1 MSETTQE
8 ATTAQANESL
18 IAAAWGDTPPATA
31 TVETTEQVEQ
41 GAETA
46 TTQTAETTTTQA
58 ATQQT
63 SDDVVDADEYL
74 RQNLGYESWDAA
86 KQEIEELKKLKE
98 AQQANEIKFANDES
112 EKLFKA
118 LKEGKEDEIYEV
130 LSKKQ
135 EFKRIEKLDVTNP
148 KDASELIKANLK
160 LKHPQLDPTE
170 IEDIFQENYYKSPKP
185 TQRDDQTDE
194 EYQEAL
200 EDWKLRT
207 EAIDR
212 KMVRDAKIA
221 KPEVLS
227 LQSKI
232 VIPDIPTNNS
242 QAAGQTQEDLEAF
255 TKAKE
260 SFVKS
265 AETVLKDF
273 NGFVATVK
281 DKDVEIPVS
290 YDLSKEEKETL
301 NGYVKNFAE
310 RLDANV
316 LFAERW
322 LDKEG
327 NIKTEQV
334 IKDLSKVLFDDNK
347 SQKFVNDAAAKRLE
361 LYIKDKKK
369 VDVSGG
375 SNSRTTFEPT
385 SEQAQL
391 EKLRESVWNS

>member
-1 MSETTQE
+1 MSETTTE
-8 ATTAQANESL
+8 ATTVQTNESL

-31 TVETTEQVEQ
+31 TVETTGQVEQ

-46 TTQTAETTTTQA
+46 TTQTAETTTQTAAQQA
-58 ATQQT
+58 N
-63 SDDVVDADEYL
+63 DDVVDADEYL

-118 LKEGKEDEIYEV
+118 LQEGKEDEIFEV

-160 LKHPQLDPTE
+160 LKHPQLDLTE

-281 DKDVEIPVS
+281 DKDVEIPVN
-290 YDLSKEEKETL
+290 YDLSKDEKDTL
-301 NGYVKNFAE
+301 SGYVKNFAE

-316 LFAERW
+316 LFADRW
-322 LDKEG
+322 LDKNG
-327 NIKTEQV
+327 SIKTEQV

-361 LYIKDKKK
+361 LYLKDKKK

>member
-1 MSETTQE
+1 MSETTTE
-8 ATTAQANESL
+8 ATTVQTNESL

-31 TVETTEQVEQ
+31 TVETTGQVEQ

-46 TTQTAETTTTQA
+46 ATQTAETTTQT
-58 ATQQT
+58 ATQQVN
-63 SDDVVDADEYL
+63 DDVVDADEYL

-86 KQEIEELKKLKE
+86 KQEIEQLKKLKE

-118 LKEGKEDEIYEV
+118 LQEGKEDEIFEV

-160 LKHPQLDPTE
+160 LKHPQLDSTE

-194 EYQEAL
+194 EYQAAL

-322 LDKEG
+322 LDKSG

-361 LYIKDKKK
+361 LYLKDKKK

>member
-1 MSETTQE
+1 MSETTTE
-8 ATTAQANESL
+8 ATTVQTNESL

-31 TVETTEQVEQ
+31 TVETTGQVEQ

-46 TTQTAETTTTQA
+46 TTQTAETTTQTAAQQA
-58 ATQQT
+58 N
-63 SDDVVDADEYL
+63 DDVVDADEYL

-118 LKEGKEDEIYEV
+118 LQEGKEDEIFEV

-361 LYIKDKKK
+361 LYLKDKKK

-385 SEQAQL
+385 GEQAQL

>member
-1 MSETTQE
+1 MSETTTE
-8 ATTAQANESL
+8 ATTVQTNESL

-31 TVETTEQVEQ
+31 TVETTGQVEQ

-46 TTQTAETTTTQA
+46 ATQTAET
-58 ATQQT
+58 ATQQAN
-63 SDDVVDADEYL
+63 SDVVDADDYL

-86 KQEIEELKKLKE
+86 KQEIEQLKKLKE

-118 LKEGKEDEIYEV
+118 LQEGKEDEIFEV

-194 EYQEAL
+194 EYQAAL
-200 EDWKLRT
+200 EDWKLRI

-334 IKDLSKVLFDDNK
+334 VKDLSKVLFDDNK

-361 LYIKDKKK
+361 LYLKDKKK

>member
-1 MSETTQE
+1 MSETTTE
-8 ATTAQANESL
+8 ATTVQTNESL

-31 TVETTEQVEQ
+31 TVETTGQVEQ

-46 TTQTAETTTTQA
+46 TTQTAENTTQT

-232 VIPDIPTNNS
+232 VIPDIPTNDAV
-242 QAAGQTQEDLEAF
+242 AAGQSQEDLDAF
-255 TKAKE
+255 NKAKE

-316 LFAERW
+316 LFADRW
-322 LDKEG
+322 LDKNG
-327 NIKTEQV
+327 SIKTEQV
-334 IKDLSKVLFDDNK
+334 IKDLSKVLFEESK
-347 SQKFVNDAAAKRLE
+347 TQKFVNDAAAKRLE
-361 LYIKDKKK
+361 LYLKDKKK

>member
-1 MSETTQE
+1 MSETTTE
-8 ATTAQANESL
+8 ATTVQTNESL

-31 TVETTEQVEQ
+31 TVETTGQVEQ

-46 TTQTAETTTTQA
+46 TTQTAETTTQTAAQQA
-58 ATQQT
+58 N
-63 SDDVVDADEYL
+63 DDVVDADEYL

-118 LKEGKEDEIYEV
+118 LQEGKEDEIFEV

-281 DKDVEIPVS
+281 DKDVEIPVN
-290 YDLSKEEKETL
+290 YDLSKDEKDTL
-301 NGYVKNFAE
+301 SGYVKNFAE

-334 IKDLSKVLFDDNK
+334 IKDLSKVLFEESK
-347 SQKFVNDAAAKRLE
+347 TQKFVNDAAAKRLE
-361 LYIKDKKK
+361 LYLKDKKK

>member
-1 MSETTQE
+1 MSETTTE
-8 ATTAQANESL
+8 ATTVQTNESL

-31 TVETTEQVEQ
+31 TVETTGQVEQ

-46 TTQTAETTTTQA
+46 TTQTAETTTQTAAQQA
-58 ATQQT
+58 N
-63 SDDVVDADEYL
+63 DDVVDADEYL

-118 LKEGKEDEIYEV
+118 LQEGKEDEIFEV

-260 SFVKS
+260 SFVNS
-265 AETVLKDF
+265 ANSVLQNF
-273 NGFVATVK
+273 NGFSAVVK
-281 DKDVEIPVS
+281 DKDVEIPVN
-290 YDLSKEEKETL
+290 YDLSKDEKDTL
-301 NGYVKNFAE
+301 SGYVKNFAE

-316 LFAERW
+316 LFADRW
-322 LDKEG
+322 LDKNG
-327 NIKTEQV
+327 SIKTEQV
-334 IKDLSKVLFDDNK
+334 IKDLSKVLFEESK
-347 SQKFVNDAAAKRLE
+347 TQKFVNDAAAKRLE
-361 LYIKDKKK
+361 LYLKDKKK

-385 SEQAQL
+385 GEQAQL

>member
-1 MSETTQE
+1 MSETTTE
-8 ATTAQANESL
+8 ATTVQTNESL

-31 TVETTEQVEQ
+31 TVETTGQVEQ

-46 TTQTAETTTTQA
+46 TTQTAETTTQTAAQQA
-58 ATQQT
+58 N
-63 SDDVVDADEYL
+63 DDVVDADEYL

-118 LKEGKEDEIYEV
+118 LQEGKEDEIFEV

-160 LKHPQLDPTE
+160 LKHPQLDLTE

-281 DKDVEIPVS
+281 DKDVEIPVN
-290 YDLSKEEKETL
+290 YDLSKDEKDTL
-301 NGYVKNFAE
+301 SGYVKNFAE
-310 RLDANV
+310 KLDANV
-316 LFAERW
+316 LFADRW
-322 LDKEG
+322 LDKNG
-327 NIKTEQV
+327 SIKTEQV
-334 IKDLSKVLFDDNK
+334 IKDLSKVLFEESK
-347 SQKFVNDAAAKRLE
+347 TQKFVNDAAAKRLE
-361 LYIKDKKK
+361 LYLKDKKK

>member
-1 MSETTQE
+1 MSETTTE
-8 ATTAQANESL
+8 ATTVQTNESL

-31 TVETTEQVEQ
+31 TVETTGQVEQ

-46 TTQTAETTTTQA
+46 TTQTAETTTQTAAQQA
-58 ATQQT
+58 N
-63 SDDVVDADEYL
+63 DDVVDADEYL

-118 LKEGKEDEIYEV
+118 LQEGKEDEIFEV

-194 EYQEAL
+194 EYKEAL

-281 DKDVEIPVS
+281 DKDVEIPVN
-290 YDLSKEEKETL
+290 YDLSKDEKDTL
-301 NGYVKNFAE
+301 SGYVKNFAE

-316 LFAERW
+316 LFADRW
-322 LDKEG
+322 LDKNG
-327 NIKTEQV
+327 SIKTEQV

-361 LYIKDKKK
+361 LYLKDKKK

>member
-1 MSETTQE
+1 MSETTTE
-8 ATTAQANESL
+8 ATTVQTNESL

-31 TVETTEQVEQ
+31 TVETTGQVEQ

-46 TTQTAETTTTQA
+46 TTQTAETTTQTAAQQA
-58 ATQQT
+58 N
-63 SDDVVDADEYL
+63 DDVVDADEYL

-118 LKEGKEDEIYEV
+118 LQEGKEDEIFEV

-160 LKHPQLDPTE
+160 LKHPQLDLTE

-281 DKDVEIPVS
+281 DKDVEIPVN
-290 YDLSKEEKETL
+290 YDLSKDEKDTL
-301 NGYVKNFAE
+301 SGYVKNFAE

-316 LFAERW
+316 LFADRW
-322 LDKEG
+322 LDKNG
-327 NIKTEQV
+327 SIKTEQV
-334 IKDLSKVLFDDNK
+334 IKDLSKVLFEESK
-347 SQKFVNDAAAKRLE
+347 TQKFVNDAAAKRLE
-361 LYIKDKKK
+361 LYLKDKKK

>member
-1 MSETTQE
+1 MSETTTE
-8 ATTAQANESL
+8 ATTVQTNESL

-31 TVETTEQVEQ
+31 TVETTGQVEQ

-46 TTQTAETTTTQA
+46 TTQTAETTTQTAAQQA
-58 ATQQT
+58 N
-63 SDDVVDADEYL
+63 DDVVDADEYL

-118 LKEGKEDEIYEV
+118 LQEGKEDEIFEV

-361 LYIKDKKK
+361 LYLKDKKK

>member
-1 MSETTQE
+1 MSETTTE
-8 ATTAQANESL
+8 ATTVQTNESL

-31 TVETTEQVEQ
+31 TVETTGQVEQ

-46 TTQTAETTTTQA
+46 TTQTAETTTQTAAQQA
-58 ATQQT
+58 N
-63 SDDVVDADEYL
+63 DDVVDADEYL

-118 LKEGKEDEIYEV
+118 LQEGKEDEIFEV

-242 QAAGQTQEDLEAF
+242 QAAGQPQEDLEAF

-361 LYIKDKKK
+361 LYLKDKKK

-385 SEQAQL
+385 GEQAQL

>member
-1 MSETTQE
+1 MSETTTQ
-8 ATTAQANESL
+8 ATTEQANESL

-31 TVETTEQVEQ
+31 TVETTAQVEQ

-46 TTQTAETTTTQA
+46 ATQTAETNTQT

-63 SDDVVDADEYL
+63 NDDVVDADEYL

-118 LKEGKEDEIYEV
+118 LQEGKEDEIFEV

-194 EYQEAL
+194 EYQAAL
-200 EDWKLRT
+200 EDWKLRI

-322 LDKEG
+322 LDKSG

-361 LYIKDKKK
+361 LYLKDKKK

>member
-1 MSETTQE
+1 MSETTTE
-8 ATTAQANESL
+8 ATTVQTNESL

-31 TVETTEQVEQ
+31 TVETTGQVEQ

-46 TTQTAETTTTQA
+46 TTQTAETTTQTAAQQA
-58 ATQQT
+58 N
-63 SDDVVDADEYL
+63 DDVVDADEYL

-118 LKEGKEDEIYEV
+118 LQEGKEDEIFEV

-135 EFKRIEKLDVTNP
+135 EFKSIEKLDVTNP

-255 TKAKE
+255 SKAKE
-260 SFVKS
+260 SFVNS
-265 AETVLKDF
+265 ANSVLQNF
-273 NGFVATVK
+273 NGFSAVVK
-281 DKDVEIPVS
+281 DKDVEIPVN
-290 YDLSKEEKETL
+290 YDLSKDEKDTL
-301 NGYVKNFAE
+301 SGYVKNFAE

-316 LFAERW
+316 LFADRW
-322 LDKEG
+322 LDKNG
-327 NIKTEQV
+327 SIKTEQV
-334 IKDLSKVLFDDNK
+334 IKDLSKVLFEESK
-347 SQKFVNDAAAKRLE
+347 TQKFVNDAAAKRLE
-361 LYIKDKKK
+361 LYLKDKKK

-385 SEQAQL
+385 GEQAQL

>member
-1 MSETTQE
+1 MSETTTE
-8 ATTAQANESL
+8 ATTVQTNESL

-31 TVETTEQVEQ
+31 TVETTGQVEQ

-46 TTQTAETTTTQA
+46 TTQTAETTTQTAAQQA
-58 ATQQT
+58 N
-63 SDDVVDADEYL
+63 DDVVDADEYL

-118 LKEGKEDEIYEV
+118 LQEGKEDEIFEV

-281 DKDVEIPVS
+281 DKDVEIPVN
-290 YDLSKEEKETL
+290 YDLSKDEKDTL
-301 NGYVKNFAE
+301 SGYVKNFAE

-316 LFAERW
+316 LFADRW
-322 LDKEG
+322 LDKNG
-327 NIKTEQV
+327 SIKTEQV
-334 IKDLSKVLFDDNK
+334 IKDLSKVLFEESK
-347 SQKFVNDAAAKRLE
+347 TQKFVNDAAAKRLE
-361 LYIKDKKK
+361 LYLKDKKK

-385 SEQAQL
+385 GEQAQL

>member
-1 MSETTQE
+1 MSETTTE
-8 ATTAQANESL
+8 ATTVQTNESL

-31 TVETTEQVEQ
+31 TVETTGQVEQ

-46 TTQTAETTTTQA
+46 TTQTAETTTQTAAQQA
-58 ATQQT
+58 N
-63 SDDVVDADEYL
+63 DDVVDADEYL

-86 KQEIEELKKLKE
+86 KQEIEQLKKLKE

-194 EYQEAL
+194 EYQAAL

-242 QAAGQTQEDLEAF
+242 EAAGQTQEDLEAF

-322 LDKEG
+322 LDKSG

-361 LYIKDKKK
+361 LYLKDKKK

>member
-1 MSETTQE
+1 MSETTTQ
-8 ATTAQANESL
+8 ATTEQANESL

-31 TVETTEQVEQ
+31 TVETTGQVEQ

-46 TTQTAETTTTQA
+46 ATQTAETTTQT
-58 ATQQT
+58 ATQQVN
-63 SDDVVDADEYL
+63 DDVVDADEYL

-118 LKEGKEDEIYEV
+118 LQEGKEDEIFEV

-194 EYQEAL
+194 EYQAAL
-200 EDWKLRT
+200 EDWKLRI

-334 IKDLSKVLFDDNK
+334 IKDLSKVLFEESK
-347 SQKFVNDAAAKRLE
+347 TQKFVNDAAAKRLE
-361 LYIKDKKK
+361 LYLKDKKK

>member
-1 MSETTQE
+1 MSETTTE
-8 ATTAQANESL
+8 ATTVQTNESL

-31 TVETTEQVEQ
+31 TVETTGQVEQ
-41 GAETA
+41 WAETA
-46 TTQTAETTTTQA
+46 ATQTAET
-58 ATQQT
+58 ATQQAN
-63 SDDVVDADEYL
+63 SDVVDADDYL

-86 KQEIEELKKLKE
+86 KQEIEQLKKLKE

-118 LKEGKEDEIYEV
+118 LQEGKEDEIFEV

-194 EYQEAL
+194 EYQAAL
-200 EDWKLRT
+200 EDWKLRI

-260 SFVKS
+260 LFVKS

-361 LYIKDKKK
+361 LYLKDKKK

>member
-1 MSETTQE
+1 MSETTTE
-8 ATTAQANESL
+8 ATTVQTNESL

-31 TVETTEQVEQ
+31 TVETTGQVEQ

-46 TTQTAETTTTQA
+46 TTQTAETTTQTAAQQA
-58 ATQQT
+58 N
-63 SDDVVDADEYL
+63 DDVVDADEYL

-118 LKEGKEDEIYEV
+118 LQEGKEDEIFEV

-281 DKDVEIPVS
+281 DKDVEIPVN
-290 YDLSKEEKETL
+290 YDLSKDEKDTL
-301 NGYVKNFAE
+301 SGYVKNFAE

-316 LFAERW
+316 LFADRW
-322 LDKEG
+322 LDKNG
-327 NIKTEQV
+327 SIKTEQV
-334 IKDLSKVLFDDNK
+334 IKDLSKVLFEESK
-347 SQKFVNDAAAKRLE
+347 TQKFVNDAAAKRLE
-361 LYIKDKKK
+361 LYLKDKKK

>member
-1 MSETTQE
+1 MSETTTE
-8 ATTAQANESL
+8 ATTVQTNESL

-31 TVETTEQVEQ
+31 TVETTGQVEQ

-46 TTQTAETTTTQA
+46 TTQTAETTTQTAAQQA
-58 ATQQT
+58 N
-63 SDDVVDADEYL
+63 DDVVDADEYL

-118 LKEGKEDEIYEV
+118 LQEGKEDEIFEV

-160 LKHPQLDPTE
+160 LKHPQLDLTE

-316 LFAERW
+316 LFADRW
-322 LDKEG
+322 LDKNG
-327 NIKTEQV
+327 SIKTEQV
-334 IKDLSKVLFDDNK
+334 IKDLSKVLFEESK
-347 SQKFVNDAAAKRLE
+347 TQKFVNDAAAKRLE
-361 LYIKDKKK
+361 LYLKDKKK

-385 SEQAQL
+385 GEQAQL

>member
-1 MSETTQE
+1 MSETTTE
-8 ATTAQANESL
+8 ATTVQTNESL

-31 TVETTEQVEQ
+31 TVETTGQVEQ

-46 TTQTAETTTTQA
+46 TTQTAETTTQTAAQQA
-58 ATQQT
+58 N
-63 SDDVVDADEYL
+63 DDVVDADEYL

-118 LKEGKEDEIYEV
+118 LQEGKEDEIFEV

-232 VIPDIPTNNS
+232 VIPYIPTNNS

-273 NGFVATVK
+273 NGFAATVK

-361 LYIKDKKK
+361 LYLKDKKK

>member
-1 MSETTQE
+1 MSETTTE
-8 ATTAQANESL
+8 ATTVQTNESL

-31 TVETTEQVEQ
+31 TVETTGQVEQ

-46 TTQTAETTTTQA
+46 TTQTAETTTQTAAQQA
-58 ATQQT
+58 N
-63 SDDVVDADEYL
+63 DDVVDADEYL

-118 LKEGKEDEIYEV
+118 LQEGKEDEIFEV

-316 LFAERW
+316 LFADRW
-322 LDKEG
+322 LDKNG
-327 NIKTEQV
+327 SIKTEQV
-334 IKDLSKVLFDDNK
+334 IKDLSKVLFEESK
-347 SQKFVNDAAAKRLE
+347 TQKFVNDAAAKRLE
-361 LYIKDKKK
+361 LYLKDKKK

-385 SEQAQL
+385 GEQAQL

>member
-1 MSETTQE
+1 MSETTTE
-8 ATTAQANESL
+8 ATTVQTNESL

-31 TVETTEQVEQ
+31 TVETTGQVEQ

-46 TTQTAETTTTQA
+46 TTQTAETTTQTAAQQA
-58 ATQQT
+58 N
-63 SDDVVDADEYL
+63 DDVVDADEYL

-118 LKEGKEDEIYEV
+118 LQEGKEDEIFEV

-316 LFAERW
+316 LFADRW
-322 LDKEG
+322 LDKNG
-327 NIKTEQV
+327 SIKTEQV
-334 IKDLSKVLFDDNK
+334 IKDLSKVLFEESK
-347 SQKFVNDAAAKRLE
+347 TQKFVNDAAAKRLE
-361 LYIKDKKK
+361 LYLKDKKK

>member
-1 MSETTQE
+1 MSETTTE

-31 TVETTEQVEQ
+31 TVETTAQVEQ

-46 TTQTAETTTTQA
+46 ATQTAETNTQT

-63 SDDVVDADEYL
+63 NDDVVDADEYL

-118 LKEGKEDEIYEV
+118 LQEGKEDEIFEV

-160 LKHPQLDPTE
+160 LKHPQLDLTE

-185 TQRDDQTDE
+185 TQRYDQTDE
-194 EYQEAL
+194 EYQAAL
-200 EDWKLRT
+200 EDWKLRI

-361 LYIKDKKK
+361 LYLKDKKK

>member
-1 MSETTQE
+1 MSETTTE
-8 ATTAQANESL
+8 ATTVQTNESL

-31 TVETTEQVEQ
+31 TVETTGQVEQ

-46 TTQTAETTTTQA
+46 ATQTAETTTQT
-58 ATQQT
+58 ATQQVN
-63 SDDVVDADEYL
+63 DDVVDADEYL

-86 KQEIEELKKLKE
+86 KQEIEQLKKLKE

-118 LKEGKEDEIYEV
+118 LQEGKEDEIFEV

-160 LKHPQLDPTE
+160 LKHPQLDSTE

-194 EYQEAL
+194 EYQAAL

-361 LYIKDKKK
+361 LYLKDKKK

-375 SNSRTTFEPT
+375 SNSRTSFEPT

>member
-1 MSETTQE
+1 MSETTTE
-8 ATTAQANESL
+8 ATTVQTNESL

-31 TVETTEQVEQ
+31 TVETTGQVEQ

-46 TTQTAETTTTQA
+46 TTQTAETTTQTAAQQA
-58 ATQQT
+58 N
-63 SDDVVDADEYL
+63 DDVVDADEYL

-118 LKEGKEDEIYEV
+118 LQEGKEDEIFEV

-185 TQRDDQTDE
+185 TQRDDQTDK

-265 AETVLKDF
+265 ANSVLQNF
-273 NGFVATVK
+273 NGFSAVVK
-281 DKDVEIPVS
+281 DKDVEIPVN
-290 YDLSKEEKETL
+290 YDLSQEEKDTL
-301 NGYVKNFAE
+301 SGYVKNFAE

-316 LFAERW
+316 LFADRW
-322 LDKEG
+322 LDKNG
-327 NIKTEQV
+327 SIKTEQV
-334 IKDLSKVLFDDNK
+334 IKDLSKVLFEESK
-347 SQKFVNDAAAKRLE
+347 TQKFVNDAAAKRLE
-361 LYIKDKKK
+361 LYLKDKKK

-385 SEQAQL
+385 GEQAQL

>member
-1 MSETTQE
+1 MSETTTE
-8 ATTAQANESL
+8 ATTVQTNESL

-31 TVETTEQVEQ
+31 TVETTAQVEQ

-46 TTQTAETTTTQA
+46 ATQTAET
-58 ATQQT
+58 ATQQAN
-63 SDDVVDADEYL
+63 SGVVDADDYL

-118 LKEGKEDEIYEV
+118 LQEGKEDEIFEV

-194 EYQEAL
+194 EYQAAL
-200 EDWKLRT
+200 EDWKLRI

-361 LYIKDKKK
+361 LYLKDKKK

-391 EKLRESVWNS
+391 EKLRESFWNS

>member
-1 MSETTQE
+1 MSETTTE
-8 ATTAQANESL
+8 ATTVQTNESL

-31 TVETTEQVEQ
+31 TVETTGQVEQ

-46 TTQTAETTTTQA
+46 ATQTAET
-58 ATQQT
+58 ATQQAN
-63 SDDVVDADEYL
+63 SDVVDADDYL

-86 KQEIEELKKLKE
+86 KQEIEQLKKLKE

-118 LKEGKEDEIYEV
+118 LQEGKEDEIYEV

-185 TQRDDQTDE
+185 VQTDLQTDE
-194 EYQEAL
+194 EYQAAL
-200 EDWKLRT
+200 EDWKLRI

-232 VIPDIPTNNS
+232 VIPDIPTNDAV
-242 QAAGQTQEDLEAF
+242 AAGQSQEDLEAF
-255 TKAKE
+255 NKAKE

-361 LYIKDKKK
+361 LYLKDKKK

-375 SNSRTTFEPT
+375 SNSRTTFQPT
-385 SEQAQL
+385 GEQAQQ
-391 EKLRESVWNS
+391 EELRERVWNS

>member
-1 MSETTQE
+1 MSETTTE
-8 ATTAQANESL
+8 ATTVQTNESL

-31 TVETTEQVEQ
+31 TVETTGQVEQ

-46 TTQTAETTTTQA
+46 TTQTAETTTQTAAQQA
-58 ATQQT
+58 N
-63 SDDVVDADEYL
+63 DDVVDADEYL

-118 LKEGKEDEIYEV
+118 LQEGKEDEIFEV

-242 QAAGQTQEDLEAF
+242 QAAGQPQEDLEAF

-334 IKDLSKVLFDDNK
+334 IKDLSKVLFEESK
-347 SQKFVNDAAAKRLE
+347 TQKFVNDAAAKRLE
-361 LYIKDKKK
+361 LYLKDKKK

-385 SEQAQL
+385 GEQAQL

>member
-185 TQRDDQTDE
+185 TQRYDQTDE

-334 IKDLSKVLFDDNK
+334 IKDLSKVLFEESK
-347 SQKFVNDAAAKRLE
+347 TQKFVNDAAAKRLE

>member
-1 MSETTQE
+1 MSETTTE
-8 ATTAQANESL
+8 ATTVQTNESL

-31 TVETTEQVEQ
+31 TVETTGQVEQ

-46 TTQTAETTTTQA
+46 TTQTAETTTQTAAQQA
-58 ATQQT
+58 N
-63 SDDVVDADEYL
+63 DDVVDADEYL

-118 LKEGKEDEIYEV
+118 LQEGKEDEIFEV

-281 DKDVEIPVS
+281 DKDVEIPVN
-290 YDLSKEEKETL
+290 YDLSKDEKDTL
-301 NGYVKNFAE
+301 SGYVKNFAE

-316 LFAERW
+316 LFADRW

-361 LYIKDKKK
+361 LYLKDKKK

>member
-1 MSETTQE
+1 MSETTTE
-8 ATTAQANESL
+8 ATTVQTNESL

-31 TVETTEQVEQ
+31 TVETTGQVEQ

-46 TTQTAETTTTQA
+46 TTQTAETTTQTAAQQA
-58 ATQQT
+58 N
-63 SDDVVDADEYL
+63 DDVVDADEYL

-118 LKEGKEDEIYEV
+118 LQEGKEDEIFEV

-281 DKDVEIPVS
+281 DKDVEIPVN
-290 YDLSKEEKETL
+290 YDLSKDEKDTL
-301 NGYVKNFAE
+301 SGYVKNFAE

-334 IKDLSKVLFDDNK
+334 IKDLSKVLFEESK
-347 SQKFVNDAAAKRLE
+347 TQKFVNDAAAKRLE
-361 LYIKDKKK
+361 LYLKDKKK

-385 SEQAQL
+385 GEQAQL

>member
-1 MSETTQE
+1 MSETTTE
-8 ATTAQANESL
+8 ATTVQTNESL

-31 TVETTEQVEQ
+31 TVETTGQVEQ

-46 TTQTAETTTTQA
+46 TTQTAETTTQTAAQQA
-58 ATQQT
+58 N
-63 SDDVVDADEYL
+63 DDVVDADEYL

-118 LKEGKEDEIYEV
+118 LQEGKEDEIFEV

-281 DKDVEIPVS
+281 DKDVEIPVN
-290 YDLSKEEKETL
+290 YDLSKDEKDTL
-301 NGYVKNFAE
+301 SGYVKNFAE

-361 LYIKDKKK
+361 LYLKDKKK

-385 SEQAQL
+385 GEQAQL